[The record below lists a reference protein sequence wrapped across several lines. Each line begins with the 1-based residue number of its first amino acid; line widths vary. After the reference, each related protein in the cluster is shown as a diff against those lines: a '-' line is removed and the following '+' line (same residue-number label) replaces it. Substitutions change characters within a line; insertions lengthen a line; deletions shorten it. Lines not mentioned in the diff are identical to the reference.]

1 MAKLHDMEELVGTII
16 DDDVKTYMKEA
27 LICYMTG
34 AYRATIVLT
43 YIALFDDIFKKLE
56 ELSKVNKVARKIFI
70 ESSKKRLEQEP
81 FEYDLI
87 TSLKSSNLMGELEV
101 DFLDILRT
109 LRNKAAHPSGH
120 LPSAEEARFIY
131 YEAISRFLSKPIL
144 STRQLVEQI
153 IDRMSESN
161 FFHSHE
167 IDIMAKVARKETANL
182 HPEAIPFLISKL
194 LDSLEEESKKDNSQ
208 KMLCSMAFSPPTENT
223 LSELRKK
230 IIENKVSNP
239 DYQELICELFSSN
252 GELYNELHEVTYG
265 RVSNLLTETVRK
277 TGRQVQYDFL
287 MHPISVFASLF
298 RNKSAASV
306 IEANYAAFEALTDKH
321 IYSSLFIQTF
331 SEFIPARGFIGK
343 ALLEKAGSTVFD
355 KANDFAKKA
364 HQLDKVIAENYTPR
378 FCFRIISAVFFAAK
392 NGAFSAESLVK
403 TNFSSLPLI
412 ASKAFDFYDK
422 SPELVPENFIKINGS
437 DDGLEDLLQIIS
449 L

>member
-1 MAKLHDMEELVGTII
+1 MAKLHDMEELVGIII

-27 LICYMTG
+27 LVCYMTG

-56 ELSKVNKVARKIFI
+56 QLSKVNKVAKKIYS

-87 TSLKSSNLMGELEV
+87 NALKTSSLIAELEI

-161 FFHSHE
+161 FFHSDE
-167 IDIMAKVARKETANL
+167 IDVMSKVARKETANL

-194 LDSLEEESKKDNSQ
+194 LDSLDDDSKKSNSQ
-208 KMLCSMAFSPPTENT
+208 SMLCCMAFNPPTENT
-223 LSELRKK
+223 LQELRKK
-230 IIENKVSNP
+230 VIEEKVSNP
-239 DYQELICELFSSN
+239 DYHEIICELFSCN
-252 GELYNELHEVTYG
+252 GNLYNELHEVTYG
-265 RVSNLLTETVRK
+265 RVGALLKESVRK
-277 TGRQVQYDFL
+277 TGLFVQYDFL
-287 MHPISVFASLF
+287 KHPISVFASLF
-298 RNKSAASV
+298 KTQAPNLV
-306 IEANYAAFEALTDKH
+306 LEANQEAFQALTEKF
-321 IYSSLFIQTF
+321 LFSPQFIETF
-331 SEFIPARGFIGK
+331 NGFIPAQAFIAK
-343 ALLEKAGSTVFD
+343 ILIEKASSTNFD
-355 KANDFAKKA
+355 KANDFAKKIHA
-364 HQLDKVIAENYTPR
+364 LDKVISDNYTAR
-378 FCFRIISAVFFAAK
+378 FCFRILSAVFFAAK
-392 NGAFSAESLVK
+392 IGAFSADHLLK
-403 TNFSSLPLI
+403 TNFSSIPMI
-412 ASKAFDFYDK
+412 TSKAFDFNENSPDK
-422 SPELVPENFIKINGS
+422 ALEAFVKINGNN
-437 DDGLEDLLQIIS
+437 DEYEELLDILS